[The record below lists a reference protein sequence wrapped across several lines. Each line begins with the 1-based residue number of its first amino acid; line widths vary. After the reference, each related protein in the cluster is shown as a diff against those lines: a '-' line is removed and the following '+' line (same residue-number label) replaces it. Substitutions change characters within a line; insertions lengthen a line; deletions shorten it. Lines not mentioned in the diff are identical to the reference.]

1 MMVPVHTVWSPT
13 VTVAG
18 LCLLAGPIAYAFNN
32 ILQSSESAVMLVVA
46 AVIMCSIV
54 IVMYLITRSKIKNKM
69 YYWFGLFAFTSAV
82 DIFAALEAD
91 GIIAGFMAVYLK
103 YGEPYLF
110 SPWGSIAAYWD
121 GTVFLISYL
130 IMAYCASNGIS
141 YRNLGIH
148 YSAGIINS
156 MIVLLLGG
164 CLSESGMTWCTMLN
178 IPYVIVPVVIGVQ
191 CLSEKRN
198 WKSSRTST
206 LIDKLL
212 ALFLFGATLAGL
224 LKGLACLGSQQ
235 QLPVWYKSNVEP
247 ITMQTTPAPFAWIQ
261 GLIMIFY
268 FVPSFI
274 ILAFGLVFC
283 PNAEWMMDLSLLV
296 AGATSQAGAAQIGM
310 SLHLSTLKEHQMPSL
325 KDLTAFSLFW
335 ATNIL
340 TAVLPQIIAVWLCY
354 LETKK
359 HDTVKSN
366 SQLSSSNVINRKSGQ
381 KGRKHDI
388 HSTESEA
395 RKHDKG
401 IKERKNANMKKITNT
416 ETENKKKS

>member
-224 LKGLACLGSQQ
+224 LKGLA
-235 QLPVWYKSNVEP
+235 
-247 ITMQTTPAPFAWIQ
+247 
-261 GLIMIFY
+261 
-268 FVPSFI
+268 
-274 ILAFGLVFC
+274 
-283 PNAEWMMDLSLLV
+283 
-296 AGATSQAGAAQIGM
+296 GAAQIGM